1 MTSRTNAQQSFL
13 LKVVRHLDP
22 WGDNNIGALE
32 ADLSVNPNGE
42 HGIPVMRTERMIA
55 AMSQGKRIRGGG
67 QNKNGTEG
75 KNSNKS
81 EINWTSR
88 TEKTKDTEVKVS
100 R

>member
-42 HGIPVMRTERMIA
+42 HGIPVMRTERMMPV
-55 AMSQGKRIRGGG
+55 MSQGKRVRGEAKS
-67 QNKNGTEG
+67 KNGTEG
-75 KNSNKS
+75 KHGTEGNINNRSQKS
-81 EINWTSR
+81 EL
-88 TEKTKDTEVKVS
+88 K
-100 R
+100 